1 VADRD
6 VELERR
12 SAVVRPPAPR
22 CATLVPVTSY
32 RVRFEG
38 PAPLALQTATALADA
53 DGVDLV
59 SSEPASTI
67 GERGVRLEVHVE
79 ATLHA
84 VTEALVDIRRGLPAD
99 ASIALGDD

>member
-1 VADRD
+1 
-6 VELERR
+6 
-12 SAVVRPPAPR
+12 
-22 CATLVPVTSY
+22 
-32 RVRFEG
+32 
-38 PAPLALQTATALADA
+38 
-53 DGVDLV
+53 V